1 MRFHASLKHAS
12 WKHARLNQARKS
24 HALKTQ
30 VLNKHRLVIAGALGL
45 ALAAVFAQARPPAQR
60 PEPVNLHEADLIPP
74 QVRHGM
80 SFAKRIS
87 PAAAGD
93 VVVEDVGDVDSFGR
107 NLHWLGVTQ
116 LEASLT
122 SDCSAWSGPGCQ
134 VITPGAPATFNF
146 TDLAHIRLPAR
157 ATKSLLCHW
166 LSPLVTVSYE
176 NPGAS
181 PVNALLRYNPTL
193 TIENE
198 VLNDPAL
205 INPMTGLPFGG
216 HLETGM
222 TSSEFYE
229 VPLAPGAQFTQ
240 RSRDSAVCIAGF
252 ISKRTLVDNFGLTD
266 AQATAFFQ
274 HETMVRMNLSG
285 SVNHVSEVN
294 FIFGL
299 RIIGD

>member
-1 MRFHASLKHAS
+1 M
-12 WKHARLNQARKS
+12 RLN
-24 HALKTQ
+24 HALLKRAP
-30 VLNKHRLVIAGALGL
+30 NKRRLVTAGALAL
-45 ALAAVFAQARPPAQR
+45 ALAALFAQARQSPQR
-60 PEPVNLHEADLIPP
+60 PEPVNLHEADLISP
-74 QVRHGM
+74 QAKRGLTL
-80 SFAKRIS
+80 SKRIS
-87 PAAAGD
+87 PTAIGD
-93 VVVEDVGDVDSFGR
+93 VTVEDVGDVDSFGR
-107 NLHWLGVTQ
+107 NLRWLGVTQ
-116 LEASLT
+116 LNASLT
-122 SDCSAWSGPGCQ
+122 SDCSGWTGPGCQ
-134 VITPGAPATFNF
+134 VITPGAFTTFNF
-146 TDLAHIRLPAR
+146 TDLAHIRLPPR

-176 NPGAS
+176 NATAS
-181 PVNALLRYNPTL
+181 QVNALLRYNPTL

-216 HLETGM
+216 RLETGM

-229 VPLAPGAQFTQ
+229 VPLAPGTQFTQ

-252 ISKRTLVDNFGLTD
+252 LSKRTLVDSYGLTD

-285 SVNHVSEVN
+285 SVNHVTDAS